1 MSVIF
6 TGARRADRRTC
17 SGGMPFCLCGKARG
31 CCCLAALSRPRSMPL
46 KKVNPAA
53 PSPLGSGDVI
63 ESASPPAQRL
73 LAAWFGNGFGGR
85 LPRAHRRLAQVDVAR
100 PTTAIREQRHA
111 ARRRGADAR
120 CADRRR
126 GASTTAADGEEV
138 EVLRGL
144 AAGRST
150 AEIARELYVT
160 PATVSKHLE
169 HVYRKLGVQSR
180 TAALAAI
187 GARVDTLR

>member
-1 MSVIF
+1 M
-6 TGARRADRRTC
+6 RH
-17 SGGMPFCLCGKARG
+17 ARG
-31 CCCLAALSRPRSMPL
+31 RRRLAALQ
-46 KKVNPAA
+46 AA
-53 PSPLGSGDVI
+53 VDSAEEGDPCGFVVLGSGDVI

-73 LAAWFGNGFGGR
+73 LAAWFGNSFDGR
-85 LPRAHRRLAQVDVAR
+85 LPVPIGDWLKSTSRDQPLRFESNGTRLVVEAPTRGVLIVAEERAR
-100 PTTAIREQRHA
+100 PPLTAR
-111 ARRRGADAR
+111 
-120 CADRRR
+120 
-126 GASTTAADGEEV
+126 EV

-150 AEIARELYVT
+150 AEIARELWVT